1 VTLHSVR
8 LLERF
13 EAWRVDRLT
22 DRLARRHYGRRA
34 RKTYGADDA
43 HAFLWEPVLDALALE
58 PDDRLLDV
66 GCGGGAFLR
75 HVRAMFGC
83 EVAGLDH
90 SRAMVRLAR
99 SKSPELKIV
108 QADVAAAPFAD
119 GEFTALSCLVAFFF
133 FPNPL
138 RALREFRR
146 VLDPEWGR
154 LAVMTTAPEANGT
167 EAAPYPLAT
176 RGQFYSDDEP
186 RRPCARGG
194 LSSARIAWRE
204 PWAQL
209 LFAPPDSVTGGHS

>member
-1 VTLHSVR
+1 VR

-13 EAWRVDRLT
+13 QEWRVDRLT
-22 DRLARRHYGRRA
+22 DRLARRPSGRSA

-75 HVRAMFGC
+75 HVRATAGC
-83 EVAGLDH
+83 EATGLDH
-90 SRAMVRLAR
+90 SSAMVRLAR
-99 SKSPELKIV
+99 SKSPELRIV
-108 QADVAAAPFAD
+108 QADAAAAPFTD
-119 GEFTALSCLVAFFF
+119 GEFTVLSCLVAFFF

-138 RALREFRR
+138 QALREFRR
-146 VLDPEWGR
+146 VLDPERGR
-154 LAVMTTAPEANGT
+154 LAVMTTAPEAKGT

-176 RGQFYSDDEP
+176 RGYFYTDDELVGL
-186 RRPCARGG
+186 AREAGF
-194 LSSARIAWRE
+194 SSARMVWRE

-209 LFAPPDSVTGGHS
+209 LFATA